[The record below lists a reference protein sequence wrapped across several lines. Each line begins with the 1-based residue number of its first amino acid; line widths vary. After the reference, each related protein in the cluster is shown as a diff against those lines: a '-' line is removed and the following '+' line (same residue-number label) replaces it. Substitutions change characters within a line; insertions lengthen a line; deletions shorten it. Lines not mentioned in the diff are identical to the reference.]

1 MAGFK
6 AHLTSGAFSGIF
18 IASLGF
24 FSKAL
29 TPVQAGAI
37 FIVGAVA
44 GLLPDLDSD
53 AGKPLSFLFQLL
65 SILIPSILFPLARQ
79 YGGESPEFLICY
91 FAISYILIN
100 YLASSIIQKFT
111 VHRGIMH
118 SLPFALL
125 CGGLAYIFFIPSGS
139 QLAVLGGVAV
149 LLGCIVHLV
158 LDEFSSIKLKFG
170 FIPALKRSSGT
181 SFKLK
186 SKSAHATLFIYVL
199 IVLVAGAMFY
209 LSR

>member
-18 IASLGF
+18 IASTGF
-24 FSKAL
+24 FSKTL
-29 TPVQAGAI
+29 TPVQVGAI

-53 AGKPLSFLFQLL
+53 VGKPLNFLFQLL
-65 SILIPSILFPLARQ
+65 SVLIPSILFPLARQ
-79 YGGESPEFLICY
+79 YGGGSPEFLICY

-100 YLASSIIQKFT
+100 YLASALIQKFT

-118 SLPFALL
+118 SFPYALL
-125 CGGLAYIFFIPSGS
+125 CGGLSYIFFIPSGS
-139 QLAVLGGVAV
+139 QLAVYGGLAV
-149 LLGCIVHLV
+149 LSGCLVHLV
-158 LDEFSSIKLKFG
+158 LDEISSIKLKFG
-170 FIPALKRSSGT
+170 FIPLLKRSSGT
-181 SFKLK
+181 SFKLR
-186 SKSAHATLFIYVL
+186 SKSTPATFFIYIL
-199 IVLVAGAMFY
+199 IVTVISAMLY